1 MTGPRSLCP
10 HGFVAD
16 QCLICAT
23 LAPSGPV
30 SGGRDPAEHRAGAKS
45 LEGSRPGR
53 ARTRM
58 GGTGLV
64 ALVALLVVGWWA
76 LAVVSLVLRLA
87 QLVVVAT
94 AAGWVGWRLGVRHG
108 RRSRAG

>member
-1 MTGPRSLCP
+1 
-10 HGFVAD
+10 
-16 QCLICAT
+16 
-23 LAPSGPV
+23 
-30 SGGRDPAEHRAGAKS
+30 
-45 LEGSRPGR
+45 
-53 ARTRM
+53 M